1 MHGNLRVPGA
11 YRRWQQYRWDVT
23 EYITAECRYGE
34 RILIL
39 GAGGCDDL
47 DLDWLLQRETEVWLC
62 DINVSAMQEA
72 VVELLGQK
80 PEYKSRLH
88 WIETDLIA
96 LTEQALMQYDT
107 ACSEGIES
115 LRLWWE
121 KYMQFFAEKTLM
133 MRDIQRS
140 MQKAGISIFDKVI
153 CLGVHSQLYSPLAVR
168 TYQHRAGLSENVRAC
183 AVHWLQ
189 QANEAAAE
197 KFFYELPLLG
207 RQLYL
212 GLEYTTIHAEESA
225 MEAEIL
231 FRLGSYGEDGLQ
243 GMNLSRVEGAWQTE
257 QEMQRQADRRKLIIQ
272 DRQYLI
278 WPFSEEK
285 RYLMVIYSLLCYNG
299 QEIE

>member
-1 MHGNLRVPGA
+1 
-11 YRRWQQYRWDVT
+11 
-23 EYITAECRYGE
+23 
-34 RILIL
+34 
-39 GAGGCDDL
+39 
-47 DLDWLLQRETEVWLC
+47 
-62 DINVSAMQEA
+62 
-72 VVELLGQK
+72 
-80 PEYKSRLH
+80 
-88 WIETDLIA
+88 
-96 LTEQALMQYDT
+96 
-107 ACSEGIES
+107 
-115 LRLWWE
+115 
-121 KYMQFFAEKTLM
+121 M

-168 TYQHRAGLSENVRAC
+168 TYQHRAGLSENMRAS

-197 KFFYELPLLG
+197 KFFYELPLFG

-231 FRLGSYGEDGLQ
+231 FRLGSYGEDGLR

-257 QEMQRQADRRKLIIQ
+257 QEMQRQADKRKLIIQ